1 MSEIITDITKLG
13 GSAELV
19 DIRKE
24 GELMRKTILDLK
36 DTIRE
41 HNLSGLSAPQ
51 IGVDKRIVVINFNGD
66 LRTFVNP
73 IITDMKGLEL
83 AKETCSSIPG
93 KTFIRPRNNQVAIA
107 YQTPLGKVESRKLM
121 GLAAIVF
128 QHELDHLD
136 GILLP
141 DIGLE
146 IDETFEN
153 ATEEERQEVI
163 DAYLE
168 SLDIKH
174 KEINEEIEN
183 NPELKQMSDAI
194 DFMTKVATGE
204 VKVEDKKIEVKRDE

>member
-1 MSEIITDITKLG
+1 MSEIITDIERLN
-13 GSAELV
+13 GSAEIV

-51 IGVDKRIVVINFNGD
+51 IGIDKRIIVINFNGD

-73 IITDMKGLEL
+73 IITDAKGLDL

-93 KTFIRPRNNQVAIA
+93 KTFIRPRYNQVAIA
-107 YQTPLGKVESRKLM
+107 YQTPLGKAESRKLL
-121 GLAAIVF
+121 GLAAVVL

-146 IDETFEN
+146 IDENFDK
-153 ATEEERQEVI
+153 ASEEERQEVI
-163 DAYLE
+163 NAYLE
-168 SLDIKH
+168 SLDIKT
-174 KEINEEIEN
+174 KEINKEIEN

-204 VKVEDKKIEVKRDE
+204 VKIEDKQIEVKHNE